1 MTSLSFGV
9 PVVTTSIGSE
19 GGGLVDGYDA
29 LVAGDPAGLA
39 AHIVRLSPDD
49 ELWQKLS
56 RASYE
61 TFRSRFSNEA
71 GGAALVSIV
80 SELAQR

>member
-1 MTSLSFGV
+1 MADWSTGTTSL
-9 PVVTTSIGSE
+9 
-19 GGGLVDGYDA
+19 
-29 LVAGDPAGLA
+29 VADDPAGLA
-39 AHIVRLSPDD
+39 AHIVRLSRDD
-49 ELWQKLS
+49 ELWQNLS

-71 GGAALVSIV
+71 GGPALVSIV